1 MNSDP
6 FVIIPK
12 VLNFQY
18 HENNGA
24 VWGIL
29 SGKVDFLKIFTIIIL
44 AVILF
49 LYFKIPEGKKYN
61 ALKILAVFIVAGA
74 VGNLIDRFYLGYVV
88 DFIYF
93 EIIDFPLF
101 NFADSCL
108 TVSSILLFVFAL
120 FYYKDEDFAFLDSAF
135 RKKKN
140 ESITTE
146 ANEDSEDDDNDDED

>member
-1 MNSDP
+1 LINSDP

-29 SGKVDFLKIFTIIIL
+29 CGKVDFLKIFTIIIL

-49 LYFKIPEGKKYN
+49 LYFKIPEGKRYN

-74 VGNLIDRFYLGYVV
+74 IGNLI
-88 DFIYF
+88 
-93 EIIDFPLF
+93 
-101 NFADSCL
+101 
-108 TVSSILLFVFAL
+108 
-120 FYYKDEDFAFLDSAF
+120 
-135 RKKKN
+135 
-140 ESITTE
+140 
-146 ANEDSEDDDNDDED
+146 